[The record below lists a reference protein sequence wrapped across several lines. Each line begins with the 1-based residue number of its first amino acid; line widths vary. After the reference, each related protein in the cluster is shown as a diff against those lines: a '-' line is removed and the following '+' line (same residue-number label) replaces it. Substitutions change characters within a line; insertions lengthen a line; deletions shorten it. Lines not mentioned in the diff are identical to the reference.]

1 MSTQIDK
8 AKENNNIEQ
17 ISAKL
22 FAGLFNGI
30 PVVNDKDHVIG
41 IVTAIDILRSIRD
54 GKTLNTMIAKDIMT
68 PNPYVVKKD
77 TPINEIINI
86 MIEKGIVMVPVIE
99 DNSNKIIGVV
109 SRLDIITGK
118 LKEELLQQEKRK
130 NSGNESK

>member
-1 MSTQIDK
+1 
-8 AKENNNIEQ
+8 
-17 ISAKL
+17 
-22 FAGLFNGI
+22 
-30 PVVNDKDHVIG
+30 
-41 IVTAIDILRSIRD
+41 
-54 GKTLNTMIAKDIMT
+54 MT

-86 MIEKGIVMVPVIE
+86 IIEKGIVMVSVIE

-130 NSGNESK
+130 NSGNESN